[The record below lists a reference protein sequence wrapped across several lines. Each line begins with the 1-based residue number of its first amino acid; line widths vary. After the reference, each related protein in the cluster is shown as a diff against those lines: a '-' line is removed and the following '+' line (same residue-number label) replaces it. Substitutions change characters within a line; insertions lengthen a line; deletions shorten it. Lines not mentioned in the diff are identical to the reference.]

1 MSHLCLKRLATIV
14 CIGASVLS
22 FAGCTTTISSGS
34 ETTPGAVFAGRS
46 TFRFLPDKSQPDPTT
61 PNWRGVIS
69 QDILAALNIKR
80 YRFFP
85 LRKTDLLVGFH
96 IVLAEN
102 ENVQTMDSYLG
113 YPVTA
118 GPAAQG
124 DLSRFQDPKRPGAAS
139 QGLLVIDFIDPKKN
153 MLLWRGWAKTRLRP
167 KMSQERFQEESKEA
181 VNKILA
187 TFPGAAPGNRPHSGP
202 PRRGG
207 RLGGYHHH

>member
-14 CIGASVLS
+14 CIGAALLS
-22 FAGCTTTISSGS
+22 FAGCTTTITSGS
-34 ETTPGAVFAGRS
+34 ESAPGAVFAGRS
-46 TFRFLPDKSQPDPTT
+46 TFRFLPDKSQADPTT
-61 PNWRGVIS
+61 AAWRGVIS

-96 IVLAEN
+96 VVLADN
-102 ENVQTMDSYLG
+102 ENVQTLNSYLG

-118 GPAAQG
+118 GPAAQA
-124 DLSRFQDPKRPGAAS
+124 DLSRFQDPKRPGVAS

-153 MLLWRGWAKTRLRP
+153 VLLWRGWAKTPLRGQ
-167 KMSQERFQEESKEA
+167 MSQEKFQEVSKEA

-187 TFPGAAPGNRPHSGP
+187 TFPAR
-202 PRRGG
+202 
-207 RLGGYHHH
+207 

>member
-1 MSHLCLKRLATIV
+1 MSHLCLKRLGTIV
-14 CIGASVLS
+14 CVGAALLS
-22 FAGCTTTISSGS
+22 FAGCTTTIDSGT

-46 TFRFLPDKSQPDPTT
+46 TFRFLPDKSQADPTT
-61 PNWRGVIS
+61 AAWRAVIS

-153 MLLWRGWAKTRLRP
+153 VLLWRGWAKTSLRP
-167 KMSQERFQEESKEA
+167 KMSQEKFQELSKEA

-187 TFPGAAPGNRPHSGP
+187 TFPAR
-202 PRRGG
+202 
-207 RLGGYHHH
+207 